1 MIKNGLDNPRLR
13 AETFKAR
20 FLEAAVVEYNDERVL
35 IKPENLMKMALK
47 FKGAKVIIDH
57 KDVTAENANEI
68 VGYINNIWIGDD
80 GWAWCDFTVNDAE
93 AINLINRGY
102 SVSCCYVAVTSGNGG
117 TKNAVPY
124 NREVVDIEEND
135 EVTHL
140 AIVENPRYE
149 DAIILKNSIKNK
161 MKNIFKFTSKK
172 ETKENSVKELDLE
185 NSFIQ
190 LSNGSDLPMA
200 EAIKICENEAK
211 KEEEKENEY
220 HEDKPKINDDTEI
233 EVGGK
238 MMKVSEM
245 KKIVESAKK
254 NEEDE
259 AKKNA
264 EEEEEKKKEKENA
277 EKEEAEE
284 KKKEAKKNSIDAK
297 KIAED
302 IKKFENG
309 KKIESS
315 KVITDRARFEL
326 GRLAYGEPQKVTK

>member
-1 MIKNGLDNPRLR
+1 MIKNGLDNPRLK

-35 IKPENLMKMALK
+35 IKPENLLKMALK
-47 FKGAKVIIDH
+47 FKGAKVIVDH

-93 AINLINRGY
+93 AIDLINRGY
-102 SVSCCYVAVTSGNGG
+102 SVSCCYVAVTSGDGG

-124 NREVVDIEEND
+124 DREVVDIEEND

-161 MKNIFKFTSKK
+161 VMNIFKFTSKK
-172 ETKENSVKELDLE
+172 EKKENSVKELDLE
-185 NSFIQ
+185 TAAFEIDGSEVPVSELMTAYKNS
-190 LSNGSDLPMA
+190 
-200 EAIKICENEAK
+200 
-211 KEEEKENEY
+211 KEEEKENEC
-220 HEDKPKINDDTEI
+220 EEKAKINADDEL
-233 EVGGK
+233 EVDGK
-238 MMKVSEM
+238 MVKVSEM
-245 KKIVESAKK
+245 VKAYKSSKK

-264 EEEEEKKKEKENA
+264 EDEEEKKKEKENA
-277 EKEEAEE
+277 EEEEKKKDEE
-284 KKKEAKKNSIDAK
+284 KKKEAKKNSVDAEEITK
-297 KIAED
+297 AKA
-302 IKKFENG
+302 KYENG
-309 KKIESS
+309 ESI
-315 KVITDRARFEL
+315 KEVEVVLNDDRFAL
-326 GRLAYGEPQKVTK
+326 GRAIYGTPQTVTK